1 MPEKDIDLTESPP
14 FRQYLAKILQDLAV
28 VEGIQDDIHV
38 LGHMY
43 ELMRETCPMLV
54 LTGELCDDCR
64 SFMQEKV
71 IELRM
76 DRRQEHASIK

>member
-1 MPEKDIDLTESPP
+1 MPEEDITNNEPQIYQ
-14 FRQYLAKILQDLAV
+14 QYLDKILLDLSV
-28 VEGIQDDIHV
+28 VKGVTDDIHV

-76 DRRQEHASIK
+76 DRRQKHASIK

>member
-38 LGHMY
+38 LGRMY
-43 ELMRETCPMLV
+43 KLIQITCPIHV
-54 LTGELCDDCR
+54 LTGKLCENCR
-64 SFMQEKV
+64 GFMQEKV
-71 IELRM
+71 IQLRL
-76 DRRQEHASIK
+76 DRRDEVVS